1 MSGQLPAITGRQLIR
16 LLEKDN
22 WIRGRK
28 SLHGITFRKLHPDG
42 ITRVT
47 TIPDKRS
54 PLPDGTLN
62 AILGPK
68 QTGIGRDGLAEL
80 IQRHGLR

>member
-1 MSGQLPAITGRQLIR
+1 VSGQLPAITGKQLIR
-16 LLEKDN
+16 LLEQDG

-28 SLHGITFRKLHPDG
+28 SLHGITFRKPHPDG
-42 ITRVT
+42 VTHVT
-47 TIPDKRS
+47 TVPDKRS

-68 QTGIGRDGLAEL
+68 QTGIGRDRLGEM